1 MEWEEKKEVK
11 KEKIYNLFRCGYLEV
26 REWLKET
33 DVVLIPLGSTEQHGR
48 HLPVCVDSIATEL
61 PCQIAAEMANVP
73 YYQLIP
79 IGYSPQHL
87 HAPGVGSGTICF
99 SATTYQNILYEI
111 GRCLIHNGFKKLIFA
126 TGHTSNVKV
135 VDGALRAIRNETGAF
150 VCCYRN
156 DAEAVP
162 DLLKGTGILENPP
175 EETPGWH
182 GSEVEASET
191 LYFET
196 LYGKK
201 IVHLERTDK
210 DFPHPPKWI
219 SEVSTKFSKKNGSP
233 YLTMNG
239 LDVAWVPMDHQEYS
253 DTGLIG
259 NPFRASAE
267 KGKKIIYA
275 KAKIMAE
282 FIEEVKKIK
291 VEIRNQDYWNRTFR
305 PF

>member
-1 MEWEEKKEVK
+1 MEWEEKGEVR
-11 KEKIYNLFRCGYLEV
+11 KEKIYNLFRCGYTEV

-33 DVVLIPLGSTEQHGR
+33 DIVLIPLGSTEQHGL
-48 HLPVCVDSIATEL
+48 HLPVCTDSIATEL
-61 PCQIAAEMANVP
+61 PCQIAAEKANVP
-73 YYQLIP
+73 YCHLMP

-87 HAPGVGSGTICF
+87 HGPGVGSGTISL
-99 SATTYQNILYEI
+99 SATTYQNMLYEI
-111 GRCLIHNGFKKLIFA
+111 GRCLIHNGFNKLIFA
-126 TGHTSNVKV
+126 TGHTSNMKV
-135 VDGALRAIRNETGAF
+135 VDPALRALRYETQAF
-150 VCCYRN
+150 ICCYRN

-162 DLLKGTGILENPP
+162 HLLQNTSILENPP

-182 GSEVEASET
+182 GSETEASEC
-191 LYFET
+191 LYFEQ
-196 LYGKK
+196 LYGKQ

-210 DFPHPPKWI
+210 DFTHPPKWMTEA
-219 SEVSTKFSKKNGSP
+219 SEKFSKKDGSP

-239 LDVAWVPMDHQEYS
+239 LDVAWTPMDHQEYS

-267 KGKKIIYA
+267 KGKKIIDQ
-275 KAKIMAE
+275 KVKILAE

-291 VEIRNQDYWNRTFR
+291 VEVRNREYWNRTFR